1 MKKMTGNTK
10 SAAARAAAG
19 GPDLASL
26 FNAATQALAANQ
38 ASLNQADTD
47 NQNHGDHMVEAF
59 KMITSALASQPG
71 GSLSQ
76 QLDRASQSLAQ
87 NANSGSAQVYSQG
100 LARAAEQLQGQSTV
114 TPDNVMLLIQSLLG
128 GGSQPTS
135 SSGGDLLGTLLGAA
149 GQAMGTP
156 QGMPQGTPQGTP
168 QGVEQPQSGIGLD
181 DLLNAGM
188 AFMSAKQQG
197 QDNLSAA
204 LTALMSDGPMAQKPA
219 RQESG
224 QLGANAILQALSGIS
239 RRG

>member
-1 MKKMTGNTK
+1 MRKMTGNTK
-10 SAAARAAAG
+10 SAAARDAAAG
-19 GPDLASL
+19 SMDLASL

-38 ASLNQADTD
+38 ANLNQADTD

-59 KMITSALASQPG
+59 NMITSALASQPG

-100 LARAAEQLQGQSTV
+100 LARAAEQLQGQSSV

-128 GGSQPTS
+128 GGGQPAS
-135 SSGGDLLGTLLGAA
+135 SSGGDLLGNLLGAA
-149 GQAMGTP
+149 GQAMGGP
-156 QGMPQGTPQGTP
+156 QGMPQGSPQGA
-168 QGVEQPQSGIGLD
+168 GQPQSGIGLD

-224 QLGANAILQALSGIS
+224 QLVANAILQALSGMS